1 MVVDRI
7 VSSLGQN
14 IKKQLKGRIIMKPRM
29 SIVKD
34 QQRMEDLQSKKNAV
48 IKEAAD
54 VITSNMMSLNKNG
67 EMSIKMITD
76 VINSLTAGWS
86 DAEKTAILAQ
96 VIAKLVVNL

>member
-1 MVVDRI
+1 
-7 VSSLGQN
+7 
-14 IKKQLKGRIIMKPRM
+14 MKPRM

-34 QQRMEDLQSKKNAV
+34 QQRIEDLQSKKNAL

-76 VINSLTAGWS
+76 VINSLTAGWT
-86 DAEKTAILAQ
+86 DVEKTAILAQ

>member
-1 MVVDRI
+1 
-7 VSSLGQN
+7 
-14 IKKQLKGRIIMKPRM
+14 MKPRM

-34 QQRMEDLQSKKNAV
+34 QERIEDLQSKKNAL

-76 VINSLTAGWS
+76 VINSLTAGWT
-86 DAEKTAILAQ
+86 DVEKTAILSQ

>member
-1 MVVDRI
+1 
-7 VSSLGQN
+7 
-14 IKKQLKGRIIMKPRM
+14 MKPRM

-34 QQRMEDLQSKKNAV
+34 QQKMEDLQSKKNAV

-76 VINSLTAGWS
+76 VINSLTAGWT
-86 DAEKTAILAQ
+86 DAEKTAILSQ

>member
-1 MVVDRI
+1 
-7 VSSLGQN
+7 
-14 IKKQLKGRIIMKPRM
+14 MKPRM

-34 QQRMEDLQSKKNAV
+34 QQKMEDLQSKKNAV

-76 VINSLTAGWS
+76 VINSLTTGWT

>member
-1 MVVDRI
+1 
-7 VSSLGQN
+7 
-14 IKKQLKGRIIMKPRM
+14 MKPRM

-76 VINSLTAGWS
+76 VINSLTVGWS

>member
-1 MVVDRI
+1 
-7 VSSLGQN
+7 
-14 IKKQLKGRIIMKPRM
+14 M

-34 QQRMEDLQSKKNAV
+34 QQKMEDLQSKKNAV

-54 VITSNMMSLNKNG
+54 IITSNMMSLNKNG

-76 VINSLTAGWS
+76 VINSLTTGWT

>member
-1 MVVDRI
+1 
-7 VSSLGQN
+7 
-14 IKKQLKGRIIMKPRM
+14 M

-34 QQRMEDLQSKKNAV
+34 QQRIEDLQSKKNAL

-76 VINSLTAGWS
+76 VINSLTTGWS